1 MSKAKHLSLLEK
13 AIDASIAAIE
23 VYNKP
28 DFHYREE
35 AFSILML
42 NAWELLLK
50 ARILKEKNNDSRS
63 IEVWETRTKSD
74 GTKTL
79 RKYAKRNRSGNVMVI
94 GMDKAIACVNGYPS
108 HRIDADCSANL
119 DLLKEIRD
127 AAVHLRNF
135 DPALSRRVQEVG
147 SAALRNFLHASQEW
161 FGVDLS
167 RYNFY
172 LMPISF
178 FSSSEIVK
186 SVKANRSA
194 AARNLFN
201 TIGEMAEKQSGS
213 DYFVT
218 MAVELKFVRSRTSDS
233 IDVKLS
239 KSPGA
244 LEVVLSEEQ
253 VATMWPWDFANL
265 VQQLRNRY
273 SDFLQNSVFHEIKA
287 RLEKEDR
294 LCRIR
299 YLDPVRKTISKKYY
313 SQSILLEFD
322 KHYRKR

>member
-50 ARILKEKNNDSRS
+50 ARILRENNNDIRS
-63 IEVWETRTKSD
+63 IEIWETRTRSD
-74 GTKTL
+74 GTRSV

-94 GMDKAIACVNGYPS
+94 GMDKAIAYVNGYSS
-108 HRIDADCSANL
+108 HRIDADCSSNL

-161 FGVDLS
+161 FQIDLS

-178 FSSSEIVK
+178 FSSNEIVK

-194 AARNLFN
+194 AAKNLFN
-201 TIGEMAEKQSGS
+201 IIGEMAARQSGR

-218 MAVELKFVRSRTSDS
+218 MAVELKFVRSRTSDA
-233 IDVKLS
+233 IDVKIS
-239 KSPGA
+239 KSPSA
-244 LEVVLSEEQ
+244 LEVVLSDEQ
-253 VATMWPWDFANL
+253 VAAMWPWDYAKL
-265 VQQLRNRY
+265 VRQLRERY
-273 SDFLQNSVFHEIKA
+273 SDFLQNSAFHE
-287 RLEKEDR
+287 
-294 LCRIR
+294 
-299 YLDPVRKTISKKYY
+299 
-313 SQSILLEFD
+313 
-322 KHYRKR
+322 